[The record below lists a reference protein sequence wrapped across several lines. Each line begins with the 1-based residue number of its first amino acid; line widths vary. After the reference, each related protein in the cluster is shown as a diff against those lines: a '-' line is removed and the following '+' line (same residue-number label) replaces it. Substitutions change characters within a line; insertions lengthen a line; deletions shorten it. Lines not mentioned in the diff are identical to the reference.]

1 MIQLPYAA
9 IHIAVVVGP
18 IRFKLIALG
27 AVGRSAIILTDKYVL
42 GVEGFCPGIIQGECI
57 SARLTCRTLYICW

>member
-9 IHIAVVVGP
+9 IHIAVVVSP
-18 IRFKLIALG
+18 IHFKLIVLG

-42 GVEGFCPGIIQGECI
+42 GVEEFRPGIIQG
-57 SARLTCRTLYICW
+57 